1 MSEFLLGLDQFLL
14 FVRREYRFVLST
26 FAASGIGYLGS
37 AAAPVIVNALIDA
50 GLDHQ
55 RAGDLGTIELS
66 ALAVA
71 VTLITPYVPIIS
83 HRKLAIGGTLMVA
96 LGLAIS
102 AFSVGYTAMIVGRIA
117 TGAGSGLAISGANAA
132 VAAREDAERIFAIIW
147 TMGGGITA
155 SLALYLP
162 RVVEGG
168 EYPLG
173 FGALFLLA
181 LVGLP
186 CLFWL
191 PHKPVAPAQSATESA
206 GSTANTSGSLGSDL
220 KSGSSDS
227 DLKTAFGPLVW
238 LVFAGMFVYSA
249 AEQGLWAFAY
259 NLPIEAGV
267 DPTLAART
275 VAFTTIMGLAGGAI
289 AALLGVRLGRVFPIV
304 LGCLLSASGRCLY
317 ISSASGVTLFFGS
330 LLWGLGFYFISPYQ
344 MGLVAAVDRKGR
356 AAVASA
362 AAFNFGYAAGPGLAG
377 RILEYMDREWLMVF
391 IVVSTLV
398 SMLLFLPLAIRVDRA
413 AKIARAPA
421 GRPPDTG

>member
-1 MSEFLLGLDQFLL
+1 VPSLANGITQTVPEFHLGLSRFLL
-14 FVRREYRFVLST
+14 FVRREYQFVLAT

-37 AAAPVIVNALIDA
+37 AAAPAIVNALIDA

-55 RAGDLGTIELS
+55 QAGDLGAIELLAL
-66 ALAVA
+66 ALAV
-71 VTLITPYVPIIS
+71 VLITPYVPIVS
-83 HRKLAIGGTLMVA
+83 HRKLAIGGTLLAA

-117 TGAGSGLAISGANAA
+117 IGAGSGLAISGANAA

-155 SLALYLP
+155 SLTMYLP

-173 FGALFLLA
+173 FGALFLVA
-181 LVGLP
+181 FIGLP

-191 PHKPVAPAQSATESA
+191 PHKPVAPAQPATESA
-206 GSTANTSGSLGSDL
+206 DSTAKPSGSSDL

-227 DLKTAFGPLVW
+227 DLKAAFGPLVW

-259 NLPIEAGV
+259 NLPVEAGV
-267 DPTLAART
+267 DPTLAARI

-304 LGCLLSASGRCLY
+304 LGCLLSASGRCLDRCSGASVS
-317 ISSASGVTLFFGS
+317 ISSRRTRWGSSPRSIERDAPPWLPRLHSISATRSGRGSRVGFFNTWTASG
-330 LLWGLGFYFISPYQ
+330 
-344 MGLVAAVDRKGR
+344 
-356 AAVASA
+356 
-362 AAFNFGYAAGPGLAG
+362 
-377 RILEYMDREWLMVF
+377 
-391 IVVSTLV
+391 
-398 SMLLFLPLAIRVDRA
+398 
-413 AKIARAPA
+413 
-421 GRPPDTG
+421 